1 MSLIRFA
8 VRQCA
13 ARAIAGA
20 TLAEGRVFMSVID
33 PISAKL
39 SEERAP
45 VITVNTDDHKQAAD
59 GRDMTGGEAHLDLV
73 FEAAIAARVET
84 TGTDGTG
91 AEVAVTIIEA
101 DAGLDLTLDL
111 IEHQI
116 LRALLAPSPWADLF
130 RRFVLVMHE
139 RVSRRGADASGTR
152 WAARQLVIRCDTL
165 AEPVGAEDIAPGS
178 VWGDLLALME
188 ADAALASI
196 APLIRAT
203 LAGDARDWVR
213 GAAMLGISADVAEE
227 VGFAPIAFAENG
239 DPVEIDEV
247 ILTEGGAP

>member
-39 SEERAP
+39 TEERAP
-45 VITVNTDDHKQAAD
+45 VITVNTDDHKQAGD
-59 GRDMTGGEAHLDLV
+59 GRDLTGGEAHLDLV
-73 FEAAIAARVET
+73 FEAAIAARVQT
-84 TGTDGTG
+84 VGTDGSG

-116 LRALLAPSPWADLF
+116 VRALLGPSPWADLF
-130 RRFVLVMHE
+130 RCFAPVIHE
-139 RVSRRGADASGTR
+139 RHSRRGADASGTR

-165 AEPVGAEDIAPGS
+165 AEPVGAEDIAPGT
-178 VWGDLLALME
+178 VWGDFIASMD
-188 ADAALASI
+188 ADASLAPI

-213 GAAMLGISADVAEE
+213 GAAMMGLSPDQMADIGPGPLVLDD
-227 VGFAPIAFAENG
+227 GGQPIALDGFDLEEDRAE
-239 DPVEIDEV
+239 
-247 ILTEGGAP
+247 